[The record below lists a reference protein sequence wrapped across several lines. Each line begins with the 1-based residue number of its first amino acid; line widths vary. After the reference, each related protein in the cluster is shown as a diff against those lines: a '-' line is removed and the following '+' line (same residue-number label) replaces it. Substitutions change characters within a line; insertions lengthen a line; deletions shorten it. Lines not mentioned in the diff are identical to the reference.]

1 MNIIFMVAFFLALL
15 MLGLI
20 ILGIEFTPKMEKAFK
35 IVVLIIL
42 AFLTFNG
49 TGWYHSL

>member
-1 MNIIFMVAFFLALL
+1 MNILFITCFILALL

-20 ILGIEFTPKMEKAFK
+20 ILGIDFTPKMERAFK

-42 AFLTFNG
+42 AFLAFNG
-49 TGWYHSL
+49 TGWLH